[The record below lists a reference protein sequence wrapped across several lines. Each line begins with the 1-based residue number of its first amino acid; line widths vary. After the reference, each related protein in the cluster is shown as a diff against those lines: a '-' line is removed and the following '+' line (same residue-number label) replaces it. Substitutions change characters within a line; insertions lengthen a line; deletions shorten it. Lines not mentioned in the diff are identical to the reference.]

1 MLSLCMIVKNEE
13 LNLESC
19 LKKAAPFVDE
29 IVIVDTG
36 STDKTKIIA
45 AKFTDKI
52 YDFKW
57 CYDFAEARNYSIL
70 KATNDWVLVLDAD
83 EFITCFNKDLI
94 NIFINNSL
102 NELKVGRI
110 ERTNIMGDTLEVK
123 KYTEW
128 GNRFFNRKY
137 FYYKGIVHE
146 QVTSKNEDGYETE
159 CLDIKVEHV
168 GYTKEVLDRTN
179 KIKRNI
185 DMLKSAVSINSEDP
199 YLYFQLGKSYY
210 LLKDYKSAALYF
222 EKALFF
228 DLDYHLEYVNDL
240 VETYG
245 YSLINSGRYSEALI
259 LENVSEIYDNSPDFL
274 FLMGL
279 IYMNN
284 AMFKNAIESFLKCT
298 KFAHGKV
305 EGVNS
310 FSAYYNAG
318 IIYEMLGIKE
328 KSVECYKM
336 CGDYPPALKRLNIK
350 GET

>member
-36 STDKTKIIA
+36 SIDKTKIIA

-52 YDFKW
+52 HDFKW
-57 CYDFAEARNYSIL
+57 CDDFADARNYSIL
-70 KATNDWVLVLDAD
+70 KASNDWVLVLDAD
-83 EFITCFNKDLI
+83 EFITYFDEDSVK
-94 NIFINNSL
+94 IFMNNSL
-102 NELKVGRI
+102 NEFNVGRI
-110 ERTNIMGDTLEVK
+110 ERTNITGDTLETK

-128 GNRFFNRKY
+128 GNRLFNRKK

-146 QVTSKNEDGYETE
+146 QVTSKSGESYETE
-159 CLDIKVEHV
+159 CLDIKVDHV

-185 DMLKSAVSINSEDP
+185 DMLKSAVSMNSEDP
-199 YLYFQLGKSYY
+199 YLYYQLGKSYY
-210 LLKDYKSAALYF
+210 LFKAYKSATLYF
-222 EKALFF
+222 EKALSF
-228 DLDYHLEYVNDL
+228 DLDYYLEYVNDL

-245 YSLINSGRYSEALI
+245 YSLVNSGRYSEALI
-259 LENVSEIYDNSPDFL
+259 LENVYEIYNNSPDFL

-284 AMFKNAIESFLKCT
+284 AMFEKAIESFLKCT
-298 KFAHGKV
+298 ESPSGKA

-318 IIYEMLGIKE
+318 IIYEMLGIKD
-328 KSVECYKM
+328 KAVECYKM
-336 CGDYPPALKRLNIK
+336 CGNYEPALKRLNI
-350 GET
+350 